1 MDIQLKQHLE
11 AYAEGRLSRS
21 DLQQATKL
29 SFFEVLE
36 GLGEL
41 GLKLPRVDTTA
52 RYNDAQKE
60 LYNNFFHHES
70 TL

>member
-1 MDIQLKQHLE
+1 MDNRLKQQLE
-11 AYAEGRLSRS
+11 AYAAGRLSRVE
-21 DLQQATKL
+21 LQEASGL
-29 SFFEVLE
+29 NFFEVIESLA
-36 GLGEL
+36 EL